1 MTFRGDLRDEPWSVD
16 FFSALRELERSA
28 REKPRIGDSAVCAEE
43 VVNLGQDPFLEFPAS
58 NVSKYEEAS
67 GGIPRLYSRFLGFFG
82 PQGALP
88 LNTTVDAYL
97 WSNGRDPSF
106 ARFTD
111 IFSNRFLQLFFR
123 AWANSRPIAHHDR
136 PHQDRFFRYVGTSAG
151 IGADSLSDRDSIDDI
166 GKLAYAGLVS
176 SGIKSA
182 SRLRQLVRGIF
193 QVSAD
198 VEERVGSWLM
208 FEPSD
213 RCALGAE
220 GMALGVDT
228 YLGSR
233 AYSINDKICVV
244 IRARNLAEY
253 RKFLPRGSL
262 LEKLTD
268 VVFFYLG
275 HRLEFDVKLSLP
287 ARHAPSTQLGVSGEL
302 GWTAWIAPDND
313 AGDEVHFDD
322 ARFNALERRRLK
334 EAENRDRKRR
344 VDDSAARRFGQQ
356 VEAA

>member
-1 MTFRGDLRDEPWSVD
+1 VTFRDHLRDEPWSVD
-16 FFSALRELERSA
+16 FFSALRAFERSA
-28 REKPRIGDSAVCAEE
+28 SEKPRIGDSAVPSEE

-58 NVSKYEEAS
+58 NVSRYDEPA
-67 GGIPRLYSRFLGFFG
+67 GGVPRLYSRFLGFFG

-88 LNTTVDAYL
+88 LNTTVDAYH
-97 WSNGRDPSF
+97 WSSGRDPSF

-123 AWANSRPIAHHDR
+123 AWADSRPIAHHDR
-136 PHQDRFFRYVGTSAG
+136 PRQDRFFRYVGTSAG
-151 IGADSLSDRDSIDDI
+151 IGADSLSDRDSVDDI
-166 GKLAYAGLVS
+166 SKLAYSGLVG

-182 SRLRQLVRGIF
+182 SRLKQLVRGIF
-193 QVSAD
+193 QITAE
-198 VEERVGSWLM
+198 VEERVGSWLV

-220 GMALGVDT
+220 GMGLGVDT

-233 AYSINDKICVV
+233 VYSINDKICIV

-253 RKFLPRGSL
+253 RKFLPRGTMFD
-262 LEKLTD
+262 KLTD
-268 VVFFYLG
+268 LVFFYLG

-287 ARHAPSTQLGVSGEL
+287 ARHAPATQLGVSGEL
-302 GWTAWIAPDND
+302 GWTAWVAPDNE
-313 AGDEVHFDD
+313 AGDDVHFDD

-334 EAENRDRKRR
+334 QAEERR
-344 VDDSAARRFGQQ
+344 SG
-356 VEAA
+356 